1 MTLPAWREDRP
12 QQSRKPRRRPA
23 LRDAED
29 LAAIRDRSS
38 SPANQL
44 LALVEEATARGR
56 LRPGAGPAAENP
68 KPVKTRRRLA
78 GMLLAWSCAM
88 MAASVGYL
96 AYETLKPA
104 EPVAAEPL
112 PGLDF
117 SGVTSRYV
125 QSSEGPAVELSGVV
139 RNIGEEMVEP
149 EVTIQLAG
157 SRVAVEQQLRLGTAS
172 LPPGAERPF
181 TVRALLPEGTRTVRL
196 LSPKEPSMAPMEMP
210 LVSPGWTAIG
220 GF

>member
-12 QQSRKPRRRPA
+12 QQSSKPRRRA
-23 LRDAED
+23 KLRDAED
-29 LAAIRDRSS
+29 LAGLRDRSS

-44 LALVEEATARGR
+44 LAMVEAAAERGGLHR
-56 LRPGAGPAAENP
+56 QAAKPAADERAP
-68 KPVKTRRRLA
+68 KTRKRLA
-78 GMLLAWSCAM
+78 SLLLGWSCAI

-104 EPVAAEPL
+104 EMVAAELL

-157 SRVAVEQQLRLGTAS
+157 TRVAVEEQLRLGTAS

-196 LSPKEPSMAPMEMP
+196 LSPKEPSVPALDMPM
-210 LVSPGWTAIG
+210 VSPGWTAGG